1 MPATTGNTL
10 GLYAGAPIWSPVQIG
25 TTAISVNSQAPGTIG
40 TNCFL
45 VGTVSSA
52 DGSYLQKIRFTFT
65 STTGVISVVASNI
78 NIFLSTISSGATS
91 SADTYLYHTLQV
103 PAQTISAVTT
113 APIMYE
119 VPISIP
125 IQTSRHVLV
134 AQTVAANTN
143 SAWVAHLIRGDY

>member
-10 GLYAGAPIWSPVQIG
+10 ALYAGKPAWTPVQIG

-45 VGTVSSA
+45 VGTVSGA
-52 DGSYLQKIRFTFT
+52 DGGYLQKIRFTFT
-65 STTGVISVVASNI
+65 STTGTVSVVATNI

-91 SADTYLYHTLQV
+91 SADTYLYATLQV

-125 IQTSRHVLV
+125 VQTSRHVLV